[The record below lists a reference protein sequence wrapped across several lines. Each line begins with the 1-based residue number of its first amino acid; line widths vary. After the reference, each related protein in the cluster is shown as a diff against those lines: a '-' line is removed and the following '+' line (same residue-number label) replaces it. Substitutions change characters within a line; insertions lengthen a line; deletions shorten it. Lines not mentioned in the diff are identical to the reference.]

1 MKKTKLSSCAIVFV
15 TNDIEKTANYY
26 RNVLGFRVVEHYD
39 RKEKFAALYLDSVE
53 IILVQAQFGSI
64 QSNQVRYGAGFD
76 AYLVP
81 ESPEAVEIFY
91 DEIRTNGAKITQKPA
106 MTTYGS
112 LEFVFEDIEGRLI
125 GVGCIKNEATFLG
138 EIG

>member
-1 MKKTKLSSCAIVFV
+1 MDEAKLSNCAIVFV
-15 TNDIEKTANYY
+15 TLEIAKTATYY
-26 RNVLGFRVVEHYD
+26 QDVLGFKVVEHYD
-39 RKEKFAALYLDSVE
+39 RQEKFAALYRDSIE

-64 QSNQVRYGAGFD
+64 QSNRERYGAGFD

-81 ESPEAVEIFY
+81 ESPEAVEAFY
-91 DEIRTNGAKITQKPA
+91 KEIRARGAKIAQKPG

-112 LEFVFEDIEGRLI
+112 VEFVLEDIEGRLI
-125 GVGCIKNEATFLG
+125 GVGCIKNEATFFG